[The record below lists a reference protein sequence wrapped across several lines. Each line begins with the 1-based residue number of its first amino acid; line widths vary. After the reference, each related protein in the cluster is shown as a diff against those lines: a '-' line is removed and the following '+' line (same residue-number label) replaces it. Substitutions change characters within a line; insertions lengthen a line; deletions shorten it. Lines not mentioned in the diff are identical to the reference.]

1 GGTPLIELYLM
12 YNEVRQ
18 ILDGAGVAVARSL
31 VGNYITSLEMA
42 GCSVT
47 LLKVDDEL
55 VRLWDAPVN
64 TPGLRWGA

>member
-1 GGTPLIELYLM
+1 M
-12 YNEVRQ
+12 YHEVAS
-18 ILDGAGVAVARSL
+18 ILQRSGVTVARSL

-55 VRLWDAPVN
+55 VRLWDAPVR
-64 TPGLRWGA
+64 TPGLRWGI

>member
-1 GGTPLIELYLM
+1 MFWNPDFKGFQNG
-12 YNEVRQ
+12 
-18 ILDGAGVAVARSL
+18 LDKALPDS
-31 VGNYITSLEMA
+31 GNYITSLEMA

-47 LLKVDDEL
+47 VLRADDDL